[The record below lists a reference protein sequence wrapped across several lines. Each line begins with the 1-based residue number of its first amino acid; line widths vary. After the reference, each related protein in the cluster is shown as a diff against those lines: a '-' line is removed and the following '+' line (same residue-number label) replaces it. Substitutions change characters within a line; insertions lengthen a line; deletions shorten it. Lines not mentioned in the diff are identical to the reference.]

1 MCRGGAG
8 WAVSRHCP
16 ALLAALWVVV
26 AALQEW
32 CSWEE
37 GPPFRSPPAR
47 RETHTRRTSSDR
59 TAFACLLSLAFDVR
73 KQSKADMAYRSRAH
87 RHPAHPP
94 HTRRPRARPT
104 PAGRKGSDSLGWQQ
118 NEYVESWLNNAERN
132 ESRPAHKSGSRAP
145 TDRSTALATSAP
157 LLPTHPPR
165 LGPRRAISGD
175 LALSRAISG
184 PRRAISGDLGASLA
198 RRHTCS
204 KKEGPGW
211 SHGAHEDVLAR
222 FSPPR
227 PAPLG
232 PVRRRPAR
240 RVPRPVTPTPARTAH
255 LQPSWG
261 YSCAHAGEPGGT
273 PFPPPPTG

>member
-1 MCRGGAG
+1 MLGNKATTWHLALGPRQTSRTPAAPARAPPRPGERGVTVWDGNSPSMLSPGSTTQITRGG
-8 WAVSRHCP
+8 
-16 ALLAALWVVV
+16 
-26 AALQEW
+26 
-32 CSWEE
+32 
-37 GPPFRSPPAR
+37 GP
-47 RETHTRRTSSDR
+47 
-59 TAFACLLSLAFDVR
+59 
-73 KQSKADMAYRSRAH
+73 AH
-87 RHPAHPP
+87 R
-94 HTRRPRARPT
+94 
-104 PAGRKGSDSLGWQQ
+104 
-118 NEYVESWLNNAERN
+118 
-132 ESRPAHKSGSRAP
+132 SGSRASSLP
-145 TDRSTALATSAP
+145 STALNTFAP
-157 LLPTHPPR
+157 SLPTHPPR
-165 LGPRRAISGD
+165 PGPRRAISGD

-255 LQPSWG
+255 LQPSRG

>member
-1 MCRGGAG
+1 MLGNK
-8 WAVSRHCP
+8 
-16 ALLAALWVVV
+16 
-26 AALQEW
+26 
-32 CSWEE
+32 
-37 GPPFRSPPAR
+37 AR
-47 RETHTRRTSSDR
+47 RTWHIALGPTDIPHTRRTP
-59 TAFACLLSLAFDVR
+59 AAPA
-73 KQSKADMAYRSRAH
+73 RA
-87 RHPAHPP
+87 PP
-94 HTRRPRARPT
+94 RPGERGVT
-104 PAGRKGSDSLGWQQ
+104 VWDGRQQ

-132 ESRPAHKSGSRAP
+132 ERRPAHKSGSRAP

-175 LALSRAISG
+175 LALSRAIPELHATPLHPTPPHPP

-273 PFPPPPTG
+273 PFPPPPPG

>member
-1 MCRGGAG
+1 
-8 WAVSRHCP
+8 
-16 ALLAALWVVV
+16 
-26 AALQEW
+26 
-32 CSWEE
+32 
-37 GPPFRSPPAR
+37 
-47 RETHTRRTSSDR
+47 
-59 TAFACLLSLAFDVR
+59 
-73 KQSKADMAYRSRAH
+73 MAYRSRTH

-94 HTRRPRARPT
+94 PPRAPH
-104 PAGRKGSDSLGWQQ
+104 PGREKGETVWDGNRTSMLSPGSTTQREMKAVRLT
-118 NEYVESWLNNAERN
+118 S
-132 ESRPAHKSGSRAP
+132 PAHAPRA
-145 TDRSTALATSAP
+145 DRSTALTTSAP
-157 LLPTHPPR
+157 SLPTHPLRP
-165 LGPRRAISGD
+165 GPRRVISGRAISGD
-175 LALSRAISG
+175 LGPRRVTSGDLAQSRAIPELHATPLHPTPPHPP

-240 RVPRPVTPTPARTAH
+240 RVPRPVHADP
-255 LQPSWG
+255 
-261 YSCAHAGEPGGT
+261 CAHRSSSALLGLLSRSRRTRGT

>member
-1 MCRGGAG
+1 MTVWDESPSMLSPGSTTQITRGGG
-8 WAVSRHCP
+8 P
-16 ALLAALWVVV
+16 A
-26 AALQEW
+26 
-32 CSWEE
+32 
-37 GPPFRSPPAR
+37 
-47 RETHTRRTSSDR
+47 
-59 TAFACLLSLAFDVR
+59 
-73 KQSKADMAYRSRAH
+73 
-87 RHPAHPP
+87 
-94 HTRRPRARPT
+94 PR
-104 PAGRKGSDSLGWQQ
+104 
-118 NEYVESWLNNAERN
+118 
-132 ESRPAHKSGSRAP
+132 SGSRASSLP
-145 TDRSTALATSAP
+145 STALNTFAP
-157 LLPTHPPR
+157 SLPTHPPR
-165 LGPRRAISGD
+165 PGPRRAISG
-175 LALSRAISG
+175 RAISG
-184 PRRAISGDLGASLA
+184 DLGPRRVTSGDLAQSRAIPELHATPLHPTPPHPPPRRAISGDLGASLA

-255 LQPSWG
+255 LQPSRG

>member
-1 MCRGGAG
+1 MLSPGSTTQITRGGG
-8 WAVSRHCP
+8 P
-16 ALLAALWVVV
+16 A
-26 AALQEW
+26 
-32 CSWEE
+32 
-37 GPPFRSPPAR
+37 P
-47 RETHTRRTSSDR
+47 
-59 TAFACLLSLAFDVR
+59 
-73 KQSKADMAYRSRAH
+73 
-87 RHPAHPP
+87 
-94 HTRRPRARPT
+94 
-104 PAGRKGSDSLGWQQ
+104 
-118 NEYVESWLNNAERN
+118 
-132 ESRPAHKSGSRAP
+132 KSGSRASSSP
-145 TDRSTALATSAP
+145 STALNTSAP
-157 LLPTHPPR
+157 SLPTHPLRP
-165 LGPRRAISGD
+165 GPRRVISGRAISGD
-175 LALSRAISG
+175 LGPRRVTSGDLAQSRAIPKLHATPLHPAPPHPP

-255 LQPSWG
+255 LQPSRG

>member
-1 MCRGGAG
+1 M
-8 WAVSRHCP
+8 
-16 ALLAALWVVV
+16 
-26 AALQEW
+26 
-32 CSWEE
+32 
-37 GPPFRSPPAR
+37 
-47 RETHTRRTSSDR
+47 
-59 TAFACLLSLAFDVR
+59 
-73 KQSKADMAYRSRAH
+73 
-87 RHPAHPP
+87 
-94 HTRRPRARPT
+94 
-104 PAGRKGSDSLGWQQ
+104 GRQQ

-145 TDRSTALATSAP
+145 TDRSTALNTSAP
-157 LLPTHPPR
+157 SLPTHPPR
-165 LGPRRAISGD
+165 PGPRRAISG
-175 LALSRAISG
+175 RAISG
-184 PRRAISGDLGASLA
+184 DLGPRRVTSGDLAQSRAIPELHATPLHPTPPHPPPRRAISGDLGASLA

-255 LQPSWG
+255 LQPSRG

>member
-1 MCRGGAG
+1 MTVWDGN
-8 WAVSRHCP
+8 
-16 ALLAALWVVV
+16 
-26 AALQEW
+26 
-32 CSWEE
+32 
-37 GPPFRSPPAR
+37 
-47 RETHTRRTSSDR
+47 RTSM
-59 TAFACLLSLAFDVR
+59 LS
-73 KQSKADMAYRSRAH
+73 
-87 RHPAHPP
+87 P
-94 HTRRPRARPT
+94 
-104 PAGRKGSDSLGWQQ
+104 GSTTQGKCKPD
-118 NEYVESWLNNAERN
+118 
-132 ESRPAHKSGSRAP
+132 GSQATSCAP

-165 LGPRRAISGD
+165 LGPRRAIPGD
-175 LALSRAISG
+175 LALSRAIPELHATPLHPTPPHPP

-255 LQPSWG
+255 LGPPGGWG
-261 YSCAHAGEPGGT
+261 YSRARAGEPGGT

>member
-1 MCRGGAG
+1 MI
-8 WAVSRHCP
+8 
-16 ALLAALWVVV
+16 
-26 AALQEW
+26 
-32 CSWEE
+32 
-37 GPPFRSPPAR
+37 
-47 RETHTRRTSSDR
+47 
-59 TAFACLLSLAFDVR
+59 
-73 KQSKADMAYRSRAH
+73 
-87 RHPAHPP
+87 
-94 HTRRPRARPT
+94 
-104 PAGRKGSDSLGWQQ
+104 
-118 NEYVESWLNNAERN
+118 
-132 ESRPAHKSGSRAP
+132 SG
-145 TDRSTALATSAP
+145 
-157 LLPTHPPR
+157 
-165 LGPRRAISGD
+165 RAISGD
-175 LALSRAISG
+175 LGPRRVTSGDLAQSRAIPELHATPLHPTPPHPP

-255 LQPSWG
+255 LQPSRG

-273 PFPPPPTG
+273 PFPPPPTGQVGSAPLGACACHACPPARADAKAKSTTCPADARAKPTARLVPRLNESPLRLFPPPTQTGLIRTTHDALSPTIRQTLLDRHGTL

>member
-1 MCRGGAG
+1 MIEIQYTRHALTRGFSGLSLHTHTELRRWSHSQTSPVSYCCSHTAHDSRTTHDHGRCALAHAQYALPNCLAG
-8 WAVSRHCP
+8 GP
-16 ALLAALWVVV
+16 E
-26 AALQEW
+26 ALQ
-32 CSWEE
+32 
-37 GPPFRSPPAR
+37 
-47 RETHTRRTSSDR
+47 
-59 TAFACLLSLAFDVR
+59 TAHFA
-73 KQSKADMAYRSRAH
+73 
-87 RHPAHPP
+87 
-94 HTRRPRARPT
+94 RARDW
-104 PAGRKGSDSLGWQQ
+104 R
-118 NEYVESWLNNAERN
+118 YAEER
-132 ESRPAHKSGSRAP
+132 
-145 TDRSTALATSAP
+145 D
-157 LLPTHPPR
+157 

-227 PAPLG
+227 SAPLG

-255 LQPSWG
+255 LQPSRG

>member
-1 MCRGGAG
+1 MRESSRGRWSGRLPVDTPEAGKLATVSWHASPVRVWLLLVHQTYRCVFRGGFVPNNGSIGETGAEPSD
-8 WAVSRHCP
+8 ACP
-16 ALLAALWVVV
+16 
-26 AALQEW
+26 
-32 CSWEE
+32 
-37 GPPFRSPPAR
+37 
-47 RETHTRRTSSDR
+47 
-59 TAFACLLSLAFDVR
+59 VR
-73 KQSKADMAYRSRAH
+73 PIFLNA
-87 RHPAHPP
+87 PHPP
-94 HTRRPRARPT
+94 
-104 PAGRKGSDSLGWQQ
+104 
-118 NEYVESWLNNAERN
+118 
-132 ESRPAHKSGSRAP
+132 
-145 TDRSTALATSAP
+145 
-157 LLPTHPPR
+157 
-165 LGPRRAISGD
+165 
-175 LALSRAISG
+175 

-255 LQPSWG
+255 LQPSRG